1 MMRTAKAWL
10 AIVLLL
16 VLSGCG
22 ARVELM
28 SSIPE
33 EEANQIL
40 STLLDAGIPAEKT
53 VNKTGV
59 TISVDSHQAARS
71 LDVLRAHG
79 LPRERFAGIGD
90 VFRKEGLV
98 SSPLEERA
106 RYIYALSQELG
117 NTLSKMDGV
126 LVARV
131 HVVLPERGQMG
142 DAATPATAAVFVK
155 HRAGYNLDALQPQIR
170 KMVSNSI
177 PGLEP
182 ERVSIVLV
190 ASQAPATS
198 VRPAWES
205 VLGIRVAPDSRGAVI
220 GLAVALVLALIV
232 SGMAVGYLLWR
243 RFRSTDVMQTLI
255 ERRA

>member
-1 MMRTAKAWL
+1 MIRTAKVWF
-10 AIVLLL
+10 VMSLLL
-16 VLSGCG
+16 VLFGCG

-28 SSIPE
+28 SSVPE

-40 STLLDAGIPAEKT
+40 STLLDAGISAEKT
-53 VNKTGV
+53 ISKTGV
-59 TISVDSHQAARS
+59 TISVDGHQAARS
-71 LDVLRAHG
+71 FDVLRAHG

-106 RYIYALSQELG
+106 RYIYAISQELG

-126 LVARV
+126 MVARV
-131 HVVLPERGQMG
+131 HVVLPERGHMG

-155 HRAGYNLDALQPQIR
+155 YRTGYNLDALQPQIR

-177 PGLEP
+177 PGLDP

-190 ASQAPATS
+190 ASQAAAAAP
-198 VRPAWES
+198 RPVWES
-205 VLGIRVAPDSRGAVI
+205 VLGIHVAPDSRNAVV
-220 GLAVALVLALIV
+220 GLAVALCGVLVLNGV
-232 SGMAVGYLLWR
+232 AVGYLLWR
-243 RFRSTDVMQTLI
+243 RFREPGSMRAFI